1 MNTVATSWRVENML
15 RETQRKISNAFLVNI
30 DIIDSELEDSD
41 WDTIKGEYERNGKSN
56 GQGKGKNIQKDK

>member
-41 WDTIKGEYERNGKSN
+41 WDTIKGEYERNG
-56 GQGKGKNIQKDK
+56 QGKGKNIQKDK